1 MVVEMKEKEKEK
13 KEEDEKEE
21 EEEKKKEEE
30 EEEEEEEEV
39 TGRTV
44 KLLSS
49 VLMDSREAP
58 SYANYSALILFERME
73 HSCVGMSRTK
83 GAIAPTILYGVPYA
97 SRAES
102 PMCFY

>member
-21 EEEKKKEEE
+21 EEEKKKKEEE
-30 EEEEEEEEV
+30 EEKEEEV

-73 HSCVGMSRTK
+73 HSCVCVAR
-83 GAIAPTILYGVPYA
+83 PT
-97 SRAES
+97 AEEAKT
-102 PMCFY
+102 